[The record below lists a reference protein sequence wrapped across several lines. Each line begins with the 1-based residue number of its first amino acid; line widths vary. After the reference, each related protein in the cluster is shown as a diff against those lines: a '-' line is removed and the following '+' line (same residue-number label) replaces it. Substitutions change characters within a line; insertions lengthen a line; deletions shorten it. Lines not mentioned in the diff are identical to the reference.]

1 MPKIEVDIA
10 QAEYDV
16 IAEVAQKLGLPVET
30 LIQQEVDAALTTISV
45 WVQRMA

>member
-45 WVQRMA
+45 WTQRTA